1 MPMKAIDLILL
12 IVPIIMLII
21 SAIILLQIATQLINM
36 MPVHT
41 LYLNITKPSSVGLI
55 TP

>member
-1 MPMKAIDLILL
+1 MKAIDILL
-12 IVPIIMLII
+12 VITITMLII

-36 MPVHT
+36 LPMHS
-41 LYLNITKPSSVGLI
+41 LYLNITKPPTIGLI

>member
-1 MPMKAIDLILL
+1 MKAIDILL
-12 IVPIIMLII
+12 IITITMLII

-36 MPVHT
+36 MPTHP
-41 LYLNITKPSSVGLI
+41 LYLNITKPPSVGLI